1 MLLMLLSLVSKQWG
15 NFNGTANQTQT
26 FPITFSEIF
35 NLQLWQYDG
44 VQFKYSG
51 ATNTTTFTVNSV
63 THSSGLTSIRYWL
76 AIGY

>member
-1 MLLMLLSLVSKQWG
+1 MCGLLLAAKQWG
-15 NFNGTANQTQT
+15 NFKGAATQTQT

-44 VQFKYSG
+44 VQLQYS
-51 ATNTTTFTVNSV
+51 ATTNNTTFTVNSV
-63 THSSGLTSIRYWL
+63 TNSSGLTSIRYWL